1 MARLKQLGHRYIKML
16 VGEFLGFLIMPK
28 SLGQKSGRILFGL
41 ASTALIAVCPAVAD
55 GFVSNGHASGAHTD
69 LILTSEQILA
79 LKQPHNDTIKLTAEQ
94 KAILRKKMRKAERA
108 DKVWVVPSNYV
119 GCSCE
124 VSDVAVRIAPNKI
137 EVVDWLLA
145 RDFERQLHTSFWG
158 GGHYSFENTSE
169 NAPELVPYLESRE
182 ARLKGD
188 SAKSTEL
195 LEQSLKINPKFIPPH
210 YYLADAYIQLA
221 EKQEKAGH
229 YKQAKSLYDKAKAI
243 AWPKDVTTQDTV
255 ADAYDRLKGKI

>member
-1 MARLKQLGHRYIKML
+1 
-16 VGEFLGFLIMPK
+16 MPK
-28 SLGQKSGRILFGL
+28 SLGRYSTKALIAL
-41 ASTALIAVCPAVAD
+41 ASTAIAVCPALAD
-55 GFVSNGHASGAHTD
+55 GFVDNGHASGAHTD
-69 LILTSEQILA
+69 LILTKEQILA
-79 LKQPHNDTIKLTAEQ
+79 LNKPHNVKIKLTAEQ
-94 KAILRKKMRKAERA
+94 KAILRKKMRKAERV
-108 DKVWVVPSNYV
+108 DSIWVVPSNHV

-124 VSDVAVRIAPNKI
+124 ANNAAVRVAPNKI

-145 RDFERQLHTSFWG
+145 RDFERQRHTSFWG
-158 GGHYSFENTSE
+158 GGDYSFENTSE
-169 NAPELVPYLESRE
+169 NAPELAPYLESRE

-210 YYLADAYIQLA
+210 YYLAHAYIQLA
-221 EKQEKAGH
+221 QKQEKAGH
-229 YKQAKSLYDKAKAI
+229 YKQAKDLYDKAKAI

>member
-1 MARLKQLGHRYIKML
+1 
-16 VGEFLGFLIMPK
+16 MPK
-28 SLGQKSGRILFGL
+28 SVGQKSARILIVL
-41 ASTALIAVCPAVAD
+41 VATAFIAVCPALAD
-55 GFVSNGHASGAHTD
+55 GFVRNGHADGAHTD
-69 LILTSEQILA
+69 LILTKEQISA
-79 LKQPHNDTIKLTAEQ
+79 LKKPNNDTIKLTAEQ

-108 DKVWVVPSNYV
+108 DNIWVVPSNHV

-124 VSDVAVRIAPNKI
+124 ACDVAVRVAPNKI

-145 RDFERQLHTSFWG
+145 RDFERQLHMSFDG
-158 GGHYSFENTSE
+158 FRHCESENTSK
-169 NAPELVPYLESRE
+169 NAPELAPYLESRE

-188 SAKSTEL
+188 RAKSTEL

-221 EKQEKAGH
+221 QKQEKAGH
-229 YKQAKSLYDKAKAI
+229 YKQAKDLYDKAKAI

>member
-1 MARLKQLGHRYIKML
+1 
-16 VGEFLGFLIMPK
+16 MPK

-108 DKVWVVPSNYV
+108 DKIWVVPSNYV

-210 YYLADAYIQLA
+210 YYLADAYIRLA
-221 EKQEKAGH
+221 KKQEKAGH
-229 YKQAKSLYDKAKAI
+229 YKQAKDLYDKAKAI